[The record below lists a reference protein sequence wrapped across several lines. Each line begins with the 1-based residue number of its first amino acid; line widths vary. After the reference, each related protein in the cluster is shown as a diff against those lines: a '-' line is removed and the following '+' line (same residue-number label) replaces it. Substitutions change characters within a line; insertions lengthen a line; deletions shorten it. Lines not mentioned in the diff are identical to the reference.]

1 MCFVANQILGRV
13 NKEKK
18 RLDNNFL
25 GEEAA
30 DILDLS
36 VVKSW
41 IHKLRDR

>member
-18 RLDNNFL
+18 ILGDNFL
-25 GEEAA
+25 GEAAA
-30 DILDLS
+30 DISDLS